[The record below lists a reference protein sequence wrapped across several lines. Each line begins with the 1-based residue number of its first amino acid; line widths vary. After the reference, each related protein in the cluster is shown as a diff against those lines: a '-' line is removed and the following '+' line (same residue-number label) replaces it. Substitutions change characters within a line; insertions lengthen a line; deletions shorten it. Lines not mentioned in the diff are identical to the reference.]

1 LGVAK
6 IFIFTD
12 GLAVT
17 DSSGSSFLKKT
28 RWPIFGVAL
37 LAAGAAAY
45 QFLPRGPSTQE
56 VRRPA
61 IPVVAVAV
69 ERHDVSHAAEVA
81 GTVESLH
88 SVVIRPQVDGILT
101 EIQFNE
107 GDQVEEGQL
116 LAVIDDR
123 AFQAALAAAKAEV
136 TRDVAQLRAAEQ
148 DLVRSR
154 ELVQRGAVSQA
165 MVDKQ
170 TAEVDQFKAAIQ
182 VGEAKVRTAE
192 VNRSYTRITSPVRGR
207 AGIRRVD
214 PGNLVRSNDPN
225 GLVTIAQ
232 VDPISVVFPTPQSI
246 LAALRAYSRTKNG
259 GTVEAFDRMT
269 NQVLAR
275 GRITAFD
282 NTVDI
287 TTGTAKVRAEFDNK
301 SELLAPGQF
310 VSVRISTGISENAL
324 VVPAVAVRP
333 GSEGNYVY
341 RIVEGTAERVNV
353 ALGYTDDDI
362 AVITEGLSE
371 GDRVVTD
378 GMSRLATGAHVTL
391 REAGARGAGSSA
403 ASGATQ

>member
-1 LGVAK
+1 M
-6 IFIFTD
+6 TD
-12 GLAVT
+12 FPA
-17 DSSGSSFLKKT
+17 SSLTKKA
-28 RWPIFGVAL
+28 RWPVVVIAL
-37 LAAGAAAY
+37 IAAGAAAY
-45 QFLPRGPSTQE
+45 RFMPSGPATQE
-56 VRRPA
+56 VRRPP
-61 IPVVAVAV
+61 IPVVVAAV
-69 ERHDVSHAAEVA
+69 ERHDVPHTAEVA

-88 SVVIRPQVDGILT
+88 TVVIRPQVDGILT

-107 GDQVEEGQL
+107 GDQVEDGQL

-136 TRDVAQLRAAEQ
+136 TRDVALLRAAEQ
-148 DLVRSR
+148 DLIRSR

-170 TAEVDQFKAAIQ
+170 TAEVDQLKAAIQ
-182 VGEAKVRTAE
+182 VAEAKVKTAE

-207 AGIRRVD
+207 AGIRRID

-232 VDPISVVFPTPQSI
+232 VDPISVVFPAPQSI
-246 LAALRAYSRTKNG
+246 LADLRAYSRTANG
-259 GTVEAFDRMT
+259 GTVEAFDRMS

-301 SELLAPGQF
+301 NELLAPGQF
-310 VSVRISTGISENAL
+310 VSVRILTGISEGAL

-341 RIVEGTAERVNV
+341 RIVEGTAERVNI
-353 ALGYTDDDI
+353 ALGYTDDSI
-362 AVITEGLSE
+362 AVITDGLAE

-378 GMSRLATGAHVTL
+378 GMSRLANGAHVTL
-391 REAGARGAGSSA
+391 RDAGPRGAGAAA